1 MIPAK
6 DTQSRI
12 YVSLTPGEN
21 TMNESNN
28 PSAIRSKK
36 QITDALL
43 KLMEKYPYNEISVK
57 QIVLEADL
65 VRKTFYRNFDTKDDV
80 LYSYIRSILIDY
92 FDVVNNAKSDVLTA
106 IFAFAVNNKKL
117 LLLLD
122 KNDMLYVVLLCMNEF
137 IPSLKEQQNP
147 ERNPFA
153 VLFEG
158 LDSDYLITLNTGGIW
173 NVISLWVRRGMKDDP
188 EDIKRTLSSYI
199 RRLGSVQHI
208 EKGTSL

>member
-1 MIPAK
+1 
-6 DTQSRI
+6 
-12 YVSLTPGEN
+12 
-21 TMNESNN
+21 MNESNN

>member
-1 MIPAK
+1 
-6 DTQSRI
+6 
-12 YVSLTPGEN
+12 
-21 TMNESNN
+21 MNESNN

-117 LLLLD
+117 LLLPHAQAAA
-122 KNDMLYVVLLCMNEF
+122 V
-137 IPSLKEQQNP
+137 LKEVKGERGAGCQN
-147 ERNPFA
+147 
-153 VLFEG
+153 
-158 LDSDYLITLNTGGIW
+158 
-173 NVISLWVRRGMKDDP
+173 
-188 EDIKRTLSSYI
+188 
-199 RRLGSVQHI
+199 Q
-208 EKGTSL
+208 